1 MSFQNRA
8 ENLSTNAGA
17 AGDYLKNNGAG
28 SLCSWETPPFQQ
40 CAFSAYLG
48 TLATDVT
55 GDGTIWA
62 LQNLTEDFD
71 LGNDFDATTG
81 QFTVPTTGKYYLSAG
96 IIVQDLDSNMTDA
109 EIRIRRAGGALAYLS
124 LNNPY
129 ACRQVS
135 LGTYSSNV
143 ATILQLTAGDVIEIY
158 VTISGS
164 TKTADVRNGRASSYF
179 NGYFLG
185 A

>member
-1 MSFQNRA
+1 MQVVGGLKEAPNR
-8 ENLSTNAGA
+8 EKRNPLTLVMGRKST
-17 AGDYLKNNGAG
+17 
-28 SLCSWETPPFQQ
+28 
-40 CAFSAYLG
+40 
-48 TLATDVT
+48 
-55 GDGTIWA
+55 
-62 LQNLTEDFD
+62 
-71 LGNDFDATTG
+71 
-81 QFTVPTTGKYYLSAG
+81 
-96 IIVQDLDSNMTDA
+96 
-109 EIRIRRAGGALAYLS
+109 